1 MLKRLI
7 LIAIISG
14 GIFGL
19 FLRAIQQFTG
29 KKVYT
34 LLMNIDYFPIL
45 KDLKL
50 SEIVEFSL
58 HILVSI
64 TVVIVLYYGLRK
76 VGHEQRVSTYIWLN
90 VLIGGLLYLTTT
102 FSERTP
108 ELTDMIAFTYWL
120 VGHAIFGVLV
130 GIMIRF
136 SR

>member
-108 ELTDMIAFTYWL
+108 ELTDMIAFSY
-120 VGHAIFGVLV
+120 
-130 GIMIRF
+130 
-136 SR
+136 

>member
-7 LIAIISG
+7 LIGIVSG

-19 FLRAIQQFTG
+19 LLRVIEDLTD

-34 LLMNIDYFPIL
+34 LLMNVDYFPLL

-50 SEIVEFSL
+50 NEVVEFSF
-58 HILVSI
+58 HIIVSI
-64 TVVIVLYYGLRK
+64 IVVIVLYYGLRK
-76 VGHEQRVSTYIWLN
+76 MGREEQVSPYIWLN
-90 VLIGGLLYLTTT
+90 LLIGGLLYLTTT

-108 ELTDMIAFTYWL
+108 QLTDMIALIYWL
-120 VGHAIFGVLV
+120 IGHAIFGVLV
-130 GIMIRF
+130 GIMIKS

>member
-90 VLIGGLLYLTTT
+90 VLIGGLLYLTTI

-108 ELTDMIAFTYWL
+108 ELMDLIAFTYWL
-120 VGHAIFGVLV
+120 FGHAIFGVLV
-130 GIMIRF
+130 GIMIKF

>member
-1 MLKRLI
+1 MLKRLVSI
-7 LIAIISG
+7 GIVSG
-14 GIFGL
+14 SIFGL
-19 FLRAIQQFTG
+19 LLRVIEQITD

-34 LLMNIDYFPIL
+34 LLMNMDYFPVI
-45 KDLKL
+45 KNWEL
-50 SEIVEFSL
+50 SEVVEFSF
-58 HILVSI
+58 HIFVSI

-76 VGHEQRVSTYIWLN
+76 VGHEHQVSPYIWLN
-90 VLIGGLLYLTTT
+90 VLIGGLLYLTTI

-130 GIMIRF
+130 GIMIKF